1 MGSLE
6 GWLCWQGCC
15 ERSINAAASIHPWIY
30 VSPLSLFLCLFFPP
44 SSFLFSSLSTS
55 FFPHAYLL
63 SRNFVVSFC
72 LELVSIFHVPSPI
85 VSSLSSP
92 SPFFIRV
99 VPKRFAI
106 PCLCFEIEVH
116 STFSSWSILRVPAY
130 TLPVSSS
137 FSFFFQFVSL
147 SSEEIP
153 WISLSIF
160 PIDSPTNVLIFIFVR
175 WLSRFRIHFP
185 SLRFRPR
192 EFSLALYAVT
202 YNTNFY
208 FLFIFTFAVIPCR
221 VQFYSRAY

>member
-1 MGSLE
+1 MGSQE

-55 FFPHAYLL
+55 FFPHAHLL

-85 VSSLSSP
+85 VSSLSFP
-92 SPFFIRV
+92 TPPFFIRV
-99 VPKRFAI
+99 VPKRFAVL
-106 PCLCFEIEVH
+106 CLCFKIEVH

-137 FSFFFQFVSL
+137 FSFFSVCLFVERRNPLDFTLDFSH
-147 SSEEIP
+147 
-153 WISLSIF
+153 
-160 PIDSPTNVLIFIFVR
+160 
-175 WLSRFRIHFP
+175 RFSHERLDFY
-185 SLRFRPR
+185 FRKTA
-192 EFSLALYAVT
+192 LALSDT
-202 YNTNFY
+202 LS
-208 FLFIFTFAVIPCR
+208 LFAFPAKGILACTLRSNV
-221 VQFYSRAY
+221 

>member
-1 MGSLE
+1 MGSQE

-55 FFPHAYLL
+55 FFPHAHLL

-85 VSSLSSP
+85 VSSLSFP
-92 SPFFIRV
+92 SPLFFIRV
-99 VPKRFAI
+99 VPKRFAVL
-106 PCLCFEIEVH
+106 CLCFKIEVH

-137 FSFFFQFVSL
+137 FSFFFSL
-147 SSEEIP
+147 SLCRAKK
-153 WISLSIF
+153 SLGF
-160 PIDSPTNVLIFIFVR
+160 H
-175 WLSRFRIHFP
+175 SRFFP
-185 SLRFRPR
+185 SILPR
-192 EFSLALYAVT
+192 TSW
-202 YNTNFY
+202 
-208 FLFIFTFAVIPCR
+208 FLFS
-221 VQFYSRAY
+221 QDGSRAFGYTFPLCVPCQGNSRLHSAQ